1 MLDQLVRDLS
11 PRIQVAIRP
20 YALDDDDVNDILQ
33 ECWIRILNR
42 LDSFRRDG
50 SFAAWAITVSK
61 NVARK
66 AWRKRK
72 RVEAAAA
79 LLKHGSQTA
88 DHVPDPEE
96 VLSLQLQRRI
106 LSEALARLPDRERDV
121 VVLRLLE
128 GRSAADTAAALGMSV
143 RAARA
148 ALDRAMHRLRGMK
161 AVRRLLIEWDGG
173 N

>member
-1 MLDQLVRDLS
+1 MRDLS
-11 PRIQVAIRP
+11 PRIQVAIRQ
-20 YALDDDDVNDILQ
+20 YALDDDDVNDLLQ
-33 ECWIRILNR
+33 ECWIQILNR

-72 RVEAAAA
+72 RGEAAAVLLEHARQAVDHAPGPDEA
-79 LLKHGSQTA
+79 LNLR
-88 DHVPDPEE
+88 
-96 VLSLQLQRRI
+96 LQRRV
-106 LSEALARLPDRERDV
+106 LREALARLPDRERDV

-128 GRSAADTAAALGMSV
+128 GRSAADAAAALGVSV

-148 ALDRAMHRLRGMK
+148 ALERAMHRLRGMK